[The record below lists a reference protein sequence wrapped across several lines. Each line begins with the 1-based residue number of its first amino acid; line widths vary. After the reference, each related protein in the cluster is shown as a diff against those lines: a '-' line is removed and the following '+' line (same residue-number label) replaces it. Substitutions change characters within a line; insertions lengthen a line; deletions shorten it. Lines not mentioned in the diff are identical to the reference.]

1 MAQSIATDAAQ
12 ASTIYESAERLVDNA
27 WGKLRQ
33 PIIELVVRMMVDGFS
48 PGAFVHFEVTL
59 FAIIREFGRVLM
71 ESLLNSLEGDGAS
84 LPHDMTYNGL
94 GYRRMSKKTRNAHV
108 STLFGKIT
116 LWRFAYRQWHRD
128 SGEKCIFPLEIQLG
142 LVHGATPALA
152 EIIGRRMAEAG
163 ATQSRVIQFLREQ
176 YNVSLGVGRL
186 RNITAALS
194 ERLDSHRQAAQVQAL
209 LEALKTA
216 SGCGG
221 NRKPVLVV
229 GRDGITLCDHTHQF
243 WEVATTATITLY
255 DRHGKRLKTVYLAWR
270 PEYGQETMSQML
282 TDLLTELLE
291 KWDGPLP
298 TLAYVTDCG
307 DNETGYFHDVL
318 AKMRHPRTGK
328 PLCWQRVVDFYH
340 AAERVWTMA
349 AILHG
354 KDTNASEKWARRMLR
369 LLKTKPRGAK
379 RVLHSAATLSKRR
392 KLTRQQRK
400 DFRRAYE
407 YIRTRTQWMRYCD
420 YKKYHIPIGSGVTES
435 ACKMVYT
442 QRLKLSGMRWLKA
455 GARHI
460 LNLRTA
466 LLSGV
471 WPSVYTAHL
480 ATLTTS
486 LPQPYAPP
494 NEKPTQNAA

>member
-1 MAQSIATDAAQ
+1 
-12 ASTIYESAERLVDNA
+12 
-27 WGKLRQ
+27 
-33 PIIELVVRMMVDGFS
+33 
-48 PGAFVHFEVTL
+48 
-59 FAIIREFGRVLM
+59 
-71 ESLLNSLEGDGAS
+71 
-84 LPHDMTYNGL
+84 
-94 GYRRMSKKTRNAHV
+94 
-108 STLFGKIT
+108 
-116 LWRFAYRQWHRD
+116 
-128 SGEKCIFPLEIQLG
+128 
-142 LVHGATPALA
+142 
-152 EIIGRRMAEAG
+152 MAEAG

-229 GRDGITLCDHTHQF
+229 GRDGITLCDHKHQF

-455 GARHI
+455 GAQHI

-494 NEKPTQNAA
+494 NEKPAQNAA

>member
-1 MAQSIATDAAQ
+1 MVAA
-12 ASTIYESAERLVDNA
+12 E
-27 WGKLRQ
+27 
-33 PIIELVVRMMVDGFS
+33 
-48 PGAFVHFEVTL
+48 
-59 FAIIREFGRVLM
+59 
-71 ESLLNSLEGDGAS
+71 
-84 LPHDMTYNGL
+84 
-94 GYRRMSKKTRNAHV
+94 
-108 STLFGKIT
+108 
-116 LWRFAYRQWHRD
+116 
-128 SGEKCIFPLEIQLG
+128 
-142 LVHGATPALA
+142 
-152 EIIGRRMAEAG
+152 
-163 ATQSRVIQFLREQ
+163 
-176 YNVSLGVGRL
+176 
-186 RNITAALS
+186 
-194 ERLDSHRQAAQVQAL
+194 
-209 LEALKTA
+209 TA
-216 SGCGG
+216 SPCWSW
-221 NRKPVLVV
+221 
-229 GRDGITLCDHTHQF
+229 GRDGITLCDYKHQF

-354 KDTNASEKWARRMLR
+354 KDTDASGKWARRMLR

-455 GARHI
+455 GGS
-460 LNLRTA
+460 T
-466 LLSGV
+466 
-471 WPSVYTAHL
+471 Y
-480 ATLTTS
+480 
-486 LPQPYAPP
+486 
-494 NEKPTQNAA
+494 